1 MSDVRAT
8 LEQVFRKVFDDP
20 QLVLREDM
28 NAASIPEWD
37 SLQHVNLII
46 ATEKALGIRL
56 NTGEIARLRQPGANV
71 GTFLEF
77 LKRKMANK
85 P

>member
-1 MSDVRAT
+1 MTDVRAT

-56 NTGEIARLRQPGANV
+56 NTGEISQLRQPGANV
-71 GTFLEF
+71 GTFLEL
-77 LKRKMANK
+77 LKRKVTDK